1 MKKNVS
7 LILFIIG
14 VLIIGVPQFRI
25 LLNELQTATQLQSY
39 TEVVEVYPE
48 QDLNIYM
55 ETLEQ
60 INSNPQTE
68 SSQAVSEV
76 PIYNDPFIVEV
87 APVEY
92 EVTKKLFLD
101 GVIGSIYIPKIGEQ
115 LPIYNGAT
123 NEHLALGAATVA
135 GTSLPVGGEGTHSVI
150 SAHRGYA
157 RANYFRHIDLLVP
170 GDKILITILKKTL
183 TYEVTGNQVVEADD
197 SSSLGFE
204 KEQDLLTLLTCH
216 PYMINDKRLLVHA
229 KRVPTTAVAPTFA
242 SVVTQREVIAEEG
255 QEIVSDEPT
264 SVSEQPTVQE
274 QKSESL
280 TPINR
285 VKSFVAVTFKF
296 NSETILAPVKR
307 NLLLNRGIVLL
318 SMIAIFIAFCLLI
331 RNLFHLRGK

>member
-1 MKKNVS
+1 MS

-25 LLNELQTATQLQSY
+25 LLHELQTATQLQSY
-39 TEVVEVYPE
+39 TEIAEVYPE
-48 QDLNIYM
+48 QDLNRYM

-68 SSQAVSEV
+68 SSQTVSEV
-76 PIYNDPFIVEV
+76 PVYNDPFIVEV

-92 EVTKKLFLD
+92 EVTRKLFPD
-101 GVIGSIYIPKIGEQ
+101 DVIGSIYIPKIGEQ

-183 TYEVTGNQVVEADD
+183 TYEVTGNQVVEAYD
-197 SSSLGFE
+197 SSSLGIE
-204 KEQDLLTLLTCH
+204 KKQDLLTLLTCH
-216 PYMINDKRLLVHA
+216 PYMVNDKRLLVHA
-229 KRVPTTAVAPTFA
+229 KRVPTTTVAPTFA
-242 SVVTQREVIAEEG
+242 SIITQREVVAEEV
-255 QEIVSDEPT
+255 QEEART
-264 SVSEQPTVQE
+264 YVSEQPTVQA
-274 QKSESL
+274 QKSEST
-280 TPINR
+280 TPLNSIR
-285 VKSFVAVTFKF
+285 SFITITLKF
-296 NSETILAPVKR
+296 NSDTILAPVKR
-307 NLLLNRGIVLL
+307 NVFVNRVIVLL
-318 SMIAIFIAFCLLI
+318 TVIAIFIAFCLLI

>member
-1 MKKNVS
+1 MS

-39 TEVVEVYPE
+39 TEIAEVYPE
-48 QDLNIYM
+48 QDLNRYM

-68 SSQAVSEV
+68 SSQTVSEV
-76 PIYNDPFIVEV
+76 PVYNDPFIVEV

-92 EVTKKLFLD
+92 EVTKELFPD
-101 GVIGSIYIPKIGEQ
+101 DVISSIYIPTIGEQ

-123 NEHLALGAATVA
+123 NDHLALGAATVA

-157 RANYFRHIDLLVP
+157 RANYFRHIDLLAP

-183 TYEVTGNQVVEADD
+183 TYEVTGNQIVEADD
-197 SSSLGFE
+197 PSSLGFE
-204 KEQDLLTLLTCH
+204 KEQDLLTLLTFH
-216 PYMINDKRLLVHA
+216 PYMFNDKRLLVHA
-229 KRVPTTAVAPTFA
+229 KRVPTTMVAPTFA
-242 SVVTQREVIAEEG
+242 SIITQREVVAEEV
-255 QEIVSDEPT
+255 QEEAPT
-264 SVSEQPTVQE
+264 YVSEQPTVQA
-274 QKSESL
+274 QKSEST
-280 TPINR
+280 TPLNSVR
-285 VKSFVAVTFKF
+285 SFIAITLKL
-296 NSETILAPVKR
+296 NSDTILAPVKR
-307 NLLLNRGIVLL
+307 NVFVNRVIVLL

>member
-1 MKKNVS
+1 MS

-25 LLNELQTATQLQSY
+25 LLHELQTATQLQSY
-39 TEVVEVYPE
+39 TEIAEVYPE
-48 QDLNIYM
+48 QDLNRYM

-68 SSQAVSEV
+68 SSQTVSEV
-76 PIYNDPFIVEV
+76 PVYNDPFIVEV

-92 EVTKKLFLD
+92 EVTRKLFPD
-101 GVIGSIYIPKIGEQ
+101 DVIGSIYIPKIGEQ

-157 RANYFRHIDLLVP
+157 RANYFRHIDLLVL

-183 TYEVTGNQVVEADD
+183 TYEVTGNQVVEAYD
-197 SSSLGFE
+197 SSSLGIE
-204 KEQDLLTLLTCH
+204 KKQDLLTLLTCH
-216 PYMINDKRLLVHA
+216 PYMVNDKRLLVHA
-229 KRVPTTAVAPTFA
+229 KRVPTTTVAPTFA
-242 SVVTQREVIAEEG
+242 SIITQREVVAEEV
-255 QEIVSDEPT
+255 QEEART
-264 SVSEQPTVQE
+264 YVSEQPTVQA
-274 QKSESL
+274 QKSEST
-280 TPINR
+280 TPLNSIR
-285 VKSFVAVTFKF
+285 SFITITLKF
-296 NSETILAPVKR
+296 NSDTILAPVKR
-307 NLLLNRGIVLL
+307 NVFVNRVIVLL
-318 SMIAIFIAFCLLI
+318 TVIAIFIAFCLLI

>member
-1 MKKNVS
+1 MS

-25 LLNELQTATQLQSY
+25 LLHELQTATQLQSY
-39 TEVVEVYPE
+39 TEIAEVYPE
-48 QDLNIYM
+48 QDLNRYM

-68 SSQAVSEV
+68 SSQTVSEV
-76 PIYNDPFIVEV
+76 PVYNDPFIVEV

-92 EVTKKLFLD
+92 EVTRKLFPD
-101 GVIGSIYIPKIGEQ
+101 DVIGSIYIPKIGEQ

-183 TYEVTGNQVVEADD
+183 TYEVTGNQVVEAYD
-197 SSSLGFE
+197 SSSLGIE
-204 KEQDLLTLLTCH
+204 KKQDLLTLLTCH
-216 PYMINDKRLLVHA
+216 PYMVNDKRLLVHA
-229 KRVPTTAVAPTFA
+229 KRVPTTTVAPTFA
-242 SVVTQREVIAEEG
+242 SIITQREVVAEEV
-255 QEIVSDEPT
+255 QEEART
-264 SVSEQPTVQE
+264 YVSEQPTVQA
-274 QKSESL
+274 QKSEST
-280 TPINR
+280 TPLNSIR
-285 VKSFVAVTFKF
+285 SFITITLKF
-296 NSETILAPVKR
+296 NSDTILAPVKR
-307 NLLLNRGIVLL
+307 NVFVNRVIVLL
-318 SMIAIFIAFCLLI
+318 TVIAIFIAFCLLI
-331 RNLFHLRGK
+331 RNMIHFRAK

>member
-1 MKKNVS
+1 MS

-25 LLNELQTATQLQSY
+25 LLHELQTATQLQSY
-39 TEVVEVYPE
+39 TEIAEVYPE
-48 QDLNIYM
+48 QDLNRYM

-68 SSQAVSEV
+68 SSQTVSEV
-76 PIYNDPFIVEV
+76 PVYNDPFIVEV

-92 EVTKKLFLD
+92 EVTRKLFPD
-101 GVIGSIYIPKIGEQ
+101 DVIGSIYIPKIGEQ

-183 TYEVTGNQVVEADD
+183 TYEATGNQVVEAYD
-197 SSSLGFE
+197 SSSLGIE
-204 KEQDLLTLLTCH
+204 KKQDLLTLLTCH
-216 PYMINDKRLLVHA
+216 PYMVNDKRLLVHA
-229 KRVPTTAVAPTFA
+229 KRVPTTTVAPTFA
-242 SVVTQREVIAEEG
+242 SIITQREVVAEEV
-255 QEIVSDEPT
+255 QEEART
-264 SVSEQPTVQE
+264 YVSEQPTVQA
-274 QKSESL
+274 QKSEST
-280 TPINR
+280 TPLNSIR
-285 VKSFVAVTFKF
+285 SFITITLKF
-296 NSETILAPVKR
+296 NSDTILAPVKR
-307 NLLLNRGIVLL
+307 NVFVNRVIVLL
-318 SMIAIFIAFCLLI
+318 TVIAIFIAFCLLI
-331 RNLFHLRGK
+331 RNMIHFRAK